1 MKNILFKSLTILAL
15 GAGMLA
21 SCTRDLNTSPV
32 NAITSATVY
41 ADFANY
47 KPILAKIYAGYAVS
61 GQEGPAGKPDIAG
74 IDEGFSSYIRQYFK
88 AQELT
93 TDEAVIGWN
102 DGTIKDYHWMKW
114 TSTNEFVAAM
124 YNRIFYQ
131 IVLCNEFIR
140 ETQDDKLA
148 ARSITGANADL
159 AKMYRDEARF
169 CRALSYWHALD
180 MFGNVPFVTENDKVG
195 ATLPKQTDRATLFA
209 YIEGELL
216 AIENTLKDP
225 KTNEYGRADKAAA
238 WMLLANLY
246 LNAEVYTGSAKN
258 TEAATYAKKV
268 MDITGYSL
276 ESKYANL
283 FLADNHKSNEIIF
296 AVNFDGNNTRTYG
309 GTTFLVHAAVG
320 GSMSAAAY
328 GVDGGWGGLRT
339 TAGLVDKFT
348 DTADKRG
355 IFHTAGQTKAIADIG
370 EFTNGYAVGKY
381 KNVTST
387 GATGSNLTFVDTDFP
402 IFRLAEAYLIYAEA
416 IKRGGTGD
424 ATLALNKLVA
434 LRSRAGITANLASY
448 DLNYIIDERA
458 RELYWEGHRRTD
470 LIRFGLFTSG
480 TYLWPWKGNT
490 INGQAVESWRA
501 LFPIPSADIN
511 ANPNLVQNTGY

>member
-1 MKNILFKSLTILAL
+1 
-15 GAGMLA
+15 
-21 SCTRDLNTSPV
+21 
-32 NAITSATVY
+32 
-41 ADFANY
+41 
-47 KPILAKIYAGYAVS
+47 
-61 GQEGPAGKPDIAG
+61 
-74 IDEGFSSYIRQYFK
+74 
-88 AQELT
+88 
-93 TDEAVIGWN
+93 
-102 DGTIKDYHWMKW
+102 
-114 TSTNEFVAAM
+114 
-124 YNRIFYQ
+124 
-131 IVLCNEFIR
+131 
-140 ETQDDKLA
+140 
-148 ARSITGANADL
+148 
-159 AKMYRDEARF
+159 
-169 CRALSYWHALD
+169 
-180 MFGNVPFVTENDKVG
+180 
-195 ATLPKQTDRATLFA
+195 
-209 YIEGELL
+209 
-216 AIENTLKDP
+216 
-225 KTNEYGRADKAAA
+225 
-238 WMLLANLY
+238 MLLANLY
-246 LNAEVYTGSAKN
+246 LNAEVYTGTAKN

-268 MDITGYSL
+268 MDVTGYSL
-276 ESKYANL
+276 ETKYANL

-320 GSMSAAAY
+320 GSMSPALY
-328 GVDGGWGGLRT
+328 GIDGGWGGLRT
-339 TAGLVDKFT
+339 TAALVDKFN
-348 DTADKRG
+348 DTADKRA

-416 IKRGGTGD
+416 VKRGGTGD

-434 LRSRAGITANLASY
+434 LRTRAGITASLPSY

-480 TYLWPWKGNT
+480 TYVWPWKGNT
-490 INGQAVESWRA
+490 INGQAVDSWRA